1 MNIYKLRYQH
11 YKDIVDDNILTVF
24 VLAKMKKKLNN
35 SRKSKLCSW
44 EYYTNLSRRI
54 RKEKAKDEHFGLE
67 HLWKLFRLIWII
79 GLGQL

>member
-35 SRKSKLCSW
+35 S
-44 EYYTNLSRRI
+44 
-54 RKEKAKDEHFGLE
+54 
-67 HLWKLFRLIWII
+67 
-79 GLGQL
+79 

>member
-35 SRKSKLCSW
+35 SRKVSYAVESITQISQE
-44 EYYTNLSRRI
+44 EYE
-54 RKEKAKDEHFGLE
+54 KEKS
-67 HLWKLFRLIWII
+67 
-79 GLGQL
+79 

>member
-35 SRKSKLCSW
+35 SRKSKLCS
-44 EYYTNLSRRI
+44 
-54 RKEKAKDEHFGLE
+54 
-67 HLWKLFRLIWII
+67 
-79 GLGQL
+79 

>member
-35 SRKSKLCSW
+35 SRKVSYAVESITQISQE
-44 EYYTNLSRRI
+44 EYE
-54 RKEKAKDEHFGLE
+54 KEKAKDEHFGLE
-67 HLWKLFRLIWII
+67 HAENYLD
-79 GLGQL
+79 

>member
-35 SRKSKLCSW
+35 SRKVVSYAVESITQISQE
-44 EYYTNLSRRI
+44 EYE
-54 RKEKAKDEHFGLE
+54 KEKAKDEHFGLE
-67 HLWKLFRLIWII
+67 HAENYLD
-79 GLGQL
+79 

>member
-35 SRKSKLCSW
+35 SRKVSYAVESITQISQEEYEKKKLKMNISV
-44 EYYTNLSRRI
+44 LSML
-54 RKEKAKDEHFGLE
+54 K
-67 HLWKLFRLIWII
+67 II
-79 GLGQL
+79 

>member
-24 VLAKMKKKLNN
+24 VLAKNEEEVEQFAKKV
-35 SRKSKLCSW
+35 SYAV

-54 RKEKAKDEHFGLE
+54 RKRKS
-67 HLWKLFRLIWII
+67 
-79 GLGQL
+79 

>member
-35 SRKSKLCSW
+35 SRKVSYAVESITQISQE
-44 EYYTNLSRRI
+44 EY
-54 RKEKAKDEHFGLE
+54 EKKS
-67 HLWKLFRLIWII
+67 
-79 GLGQL
+79 